1 MHCSSSWALA
11 ATTACATTSF
21 NSTWKAPD
29 AKPVVLSG
37 QKVVAF
43 VLTKNEASRR
53 AAEDAL
59 AREITAGGAQGVP
72 SYTLIAAAAAPD
84 EAKAKA
90 QIEGAGATGVVVMR
104 PVDTSKEVVATST
117 YMGPSYGPVLGW
129 LLRLWVGRR
138 LGRRGRRPYQH
149 HRDRRD
155 AGVLHPAEQ
164 ADLGRAEQHDEP
176 VEGGCV
182 RARARDRGTP
192 RDEESRPAAVT
203 TRRTDPTSDLD
214 RMLFSLAWRQLR

>member
-1 MHCSSSWALA
+1 MNTLTRALLVLWALA

-104 PVDTSKEVVATST
+104 PIDSSKEVVATST
-117 YMGPSYGPVLGW
+117 YMGPSYGPYWGGYYGYGW
-129 LLRLWVGRR
+129 GGAWGGGVDVRTNTIVTVETLVYSIPQNKLIWAGQSNTTNPSKVDAFVRELATAARREMKKAGLL
-138 LGRRGRRPYQH
+138 Q
-149 HRDRRD
+149 
-155 AGVLHPAEQ
+155 
-164 ADLGRAEQHDEP
+164 
-176 VEGGCV
+176 
-182 RARARDRGTP
+182 
-192 RDEESRPAAVT
+192 
-203 TRRTDPTSDLD
+203 
-214 RMLFSLAWRQLR
+214 

>member
-1 MHCSSSWALA
+1 MNTLTRALLVLLALA

-117 YMGPSYGPVLGW
+117 YMGPSYGPYWGGYYGYGW
-129 LLRLWVGRR
+129 GGAWGGGVDVRTNTIVTVETLVYSIPQNKLIWAGQSNTTNPSKVDAFVRELATAARREMKKAGLL
-138 LGRRGRRPYQH
+138 Q
-149 HRDRRD
+149 
-155 AGVLHPAEQ
+155 
-164 ADLGRAEQHDEP
+164 
-176 VEGGCV
+176 
-182 RARARDRGTP
+182 
-192 RDEESRPAAVT
+192 
-203 TRRTDPTSDLD
+203 
-214 RMLFSLAWRQLR
+214 

>member
-1 MHCSSSWALA
+1 MNTLTRALLVLWALS

-117 YMGPSYGPVLGW
+117 YMGPSYGPYWGGYYGYGW
-129 LLRLWVGRR
+129 GGAWGGGVDVRTNTIVTVETLVYSIPQNKLIWAGQSNTTNPSKVDAFVRELATAARREMKKAGLL
-138 LGRRGRRPYQH
+138 Q
-149 HRDRRD
+149 
-155 AGVLHPAEQ
+155 
-164 ADLGRAEQHDEP
+164 
-176 VEGGCV
+176 
-182 RARARDRGTP
+182 
-192 RDEESRPAAVT
+192 
-203 TRRTDPTSDLD
+203 
-214 RMLFSLAWRQLR
+214 

>member
-1 MHCSSSWALA
+1 MNTLTRALLVLWALS

-104 PVDTSKEVVATST
+104 PIDSSKEVVATST
-117 YMGPSYGPVLGW
+117 YMGPSYGPYWGGYYGYGW
-129 LLRLWVGRR
+129 GGAWGGGVDVRTNTIVTVETLVYSIPQNKLIWAGQSNTTNPSKVDAFVRELATAARREMKKAGLL
-138 LGRRGRRPYQH
+138 Q
-149 HRDRRD
+149 
-155 AGVLHPAEQ
+155 
-164 ADLGRAEQHDEP
+164 
-176 VEGGCV
+176 
-182 RARARDRGTP
+182 
-192 RDEESRPAAVT
+192 
-203 TRRTDPTSDLD
+203 
-214 RMLFSLAWRQLR
+214 

>member
-1 MHCSSSWALA
+1 MNTLTRALLVLWALS

-72 SYTLIAAAAAPD
+72 SYTLIATAAAPD

-104 PVDTSKEVVATST
+104 PIDSSKEVVATST
-117 YMGPSYGPVLGW
+117 YMGPSYGPYWGGYYGYGW
-129 LLRLWVGRR
+129 GGAWGGGVDVRTNTIVTVETLVYSIPQNKLIWAGQSNTTNPSKVDAFVRELATAARREMKKAGLL
-138 LGRRGRRPYQH
+138 Q
-149 HRDRRD
+149 
-155 AGVLHPAEQ
+155 
-164 ADLGRAEQHDEP
+164 
-176 VEGGCV
+176 
-182 RARARDRGTP
+182 
-192 RDEESRPAAVT
+192 
-203 TRRTDPTSDLD
+203 
-214 RMLFSLAWRQLR
+214 

>member
-1 MHCSSSWALA
+1 MNTLTRALLVLWALA

-72 SYTLIAAAAAPD
+72 SYTLIADAAAPD

-104 PVDTSKEVVATST
+104 PIDSSKEVVATST
-117 YMGPSYGPVLGW
+117 YMGPSYGPYWGGYYGYGW
-129 LLRLWVGRR
+129 GGAWGGGVDVRTNTIVTVETLVYSIPQNKLIWAGQSNTTNPSKVDAFVRELATAARREMKKAGLL
-138 LGRRGRRPYQH
+138 Q
-149 HRDRRD
+149 
-155 AGVLHPAEQ
+155 
-164 ADLGRAEQHDEP
+164 
-176 VEGGCV
+176 
-182 RARARDRGTP
+182 
-192 RDEESRPAAVT
+192 
-203 TRRTDPTSDLD
+203 
-214 RMLFSLAWRQLR
+214 

>member
-1 MHCSSSWALA
+1 MNTLTRALLVLWALA

-72 SYTLIAAAAAPD
+72 SYTLIPDAGAPD

-117 YMGPSYGPVLGW
+117 YMGPSYGPYWGGYYGYGW
-129 LLRLWVGRR
+129 GGAWGGGVDVRTNTIVTVETLVYSIPQNKLIWAGQSNTTNPSKVDAFVRELATAARREMKKAGLL
-138 LGRRGRRPYQH
+138 Q
-149 HRDRRD
+149 
-155 AGVLHPAEQ
+155 
-164 ADLGRAEQHDEP
+164 
-176 VEGGCV
+176 
-182 RARARDRGTP
+182 
-192 RDEESRPAAVT
+192 
-203 TRRTDPTSDLD
+203 
-214 RMLFSLAWRQLR
+214 

>member
-1 MHCSSSWALA
+1 MNTLTRALLVLLALA

-72 SYTLIAAAAAPD
+72 SYTLIPDAAAPD

-117 YMGPSYGPVLGW
+117 YMGPSYGPYWGGYYGYGW
-129 LLRLWVGRR
+129 GGAWGGGVDVRTNTIVTVETLVYSIPQNKLIWAGQSNTTNPSKVDAFVRELATAARREMKKAGLL
-138 LGRRGRRPYQH
+138 Q
-149 HRDRRD
+149 
-155 AGVLHPAEQ
+155 
-164 ADLGRAEQHDEP
+164 
-176 VEGGCV
+176 
-182 RARARDRGTP
+182 
-192 RDEESRPAAVT
+192 
-203 TRRTDPTSDLD
+203 
-214 RMLFSLAWRQLR
+214 